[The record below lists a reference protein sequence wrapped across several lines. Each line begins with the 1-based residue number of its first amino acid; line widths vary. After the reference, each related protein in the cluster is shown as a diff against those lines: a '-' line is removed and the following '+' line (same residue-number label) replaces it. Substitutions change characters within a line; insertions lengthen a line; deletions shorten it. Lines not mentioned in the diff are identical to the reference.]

1 MVALEISTQRRS
13 SKHQPGNA
21 SVDPTFESRECPVEC
36 RNHPWTFGSTR
47 FRSTLP
53 RHHQEV
59 YGQASGRNDKSQT
72 WLTFLRNHLQVSW
85 AMDFFTVPT
94 LRLQTLYIFVI
105 LNHSRRQVVHFAVTA
120 HPTMAWVIQ
129 QLREAMPFGQQPSYL
144 FRDNDGIY
152 GDEVGRFLVGT
163 GIAEVKT
170 AHRCPWQN
178 PFVERYGGTL
188 RRELL
193 DHVMV
198 LNEEHLKRLLKEFIE
213 GYYHRARP
221 HQGLQGDTPVPSA
234 KPEPAADGSRLVSI
248 PVVGGLHHRY
258 IRVAA

>member
-21 SVDPTFESRECPVEC
+21 SVDPTFESRECPVER
-36 RNHPWTFGSTR
+36 RNNPWTFGATR

-59 YGQASGRNDKSQT
+59 YGQASGRNG
-72 WLTFLRNHLQVSW
+72 QV
-85 AMDFFTVPT
+85 P
-94 LRLQTLYIFVI
+94 
-105 LNHSRRQVVHFAVTA
+105 NVVDLPAT
-120 HPTMAWVIQ
+120 TAWVIQ
-129 QLREAMPFGQQPSYL
+129 QLREAMPFGQQPTYL

-152 GDEVGRFLVGT
+152 GDEVGRFLAGT
-163 GIAEVKT
+163 GIEEVKT

-193 DHVMV
+193 DHVVV

-221 HQGLQGDTPVPSA
+221 HQGLHGDTPVPSA
-234 KPEPAADGSRLVSI
+234 ETEPVADASRLVSI